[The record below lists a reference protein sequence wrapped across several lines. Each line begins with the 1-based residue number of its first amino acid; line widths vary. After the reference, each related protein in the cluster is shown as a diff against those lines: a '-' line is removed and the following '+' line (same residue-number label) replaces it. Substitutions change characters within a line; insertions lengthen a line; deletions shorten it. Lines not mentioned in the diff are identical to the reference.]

1 MNKAISICWK
11 DILLILSDRA
21 ALIFML
27 LAPFLLTM
35 GMGAVTG
42 AFSQNTNSSGIADL
56 PVIVVNRDAGELG
69 QALADVFTE
78 EDIFATQESSD
89 EAAARQA
96 VDDDTVA
103 AVVFIPTQFSESL
116 LAENPPDAP
125 VEIYTNPNRPISAGI
140 VRSVA
145 ASVINQLE
153 IAPVSIQVTIKQLTE
168 SGLLAPQDVPQT
180 VGQLA
185 KRLADEP
192 APNLITVVQSQA
204 QVSDDDVN
212 VMAYLAPGLAIFF
225 LMYTVTQGARSI
237 LAEREEGTLARMM
250 VSPSSSASILGGK
263 LLGIFVIGFVQVMVL
278 VAVSASIF
286 QLNWGQPLSVVL
298 IVAAT
303 VLAATGWGLLV
314 AAFARQSW
322 QVATFGSALMLL
334 FGILGGSFIPVNAF
348 GDWMRLASKIT
359 PHAWASDAFLTL
371 STGGTLNMILPNLLA
386 LLVMAA
392 TLFAVAAA
400 VSRKRWTL

>member
-1 MNKAISICWK
+1 MNKSLSICWK

-35 GMGAVTG
+35 GMGMVTG
-42 AFSQNTNSSGIADL
+42 AFSSSANSSGIADL
-56 PVIVVNRDAGELG
+56 PVIAVNRDEGELG
-69 QALADVFTE
+69 KVLADVFLE
-78 EDIFATQESSD
+78 EKIFATQEMSD
-89 EAAARQA
+89 EAAARQS
-96 VDDDTVA
+96 VDDDKVA
-103 AVVFIPTQFSESL
+103 AVVIIPAQFSESL
-116 LAENPPDAP
+116 LAENPPAAP
-125 VEIYTNPNRPISAGI
+125 VEVYTNPNRPISVSI
-140 VRSVA
+140 VRSVV
-145 ASVINQLE
+145 ASVISQLE

-168 SGLLAPQDVPQT
+168 GGLLAPQAVPQT

-185 KRLADEP
+185 QRLKDEP
-192 APNLITVVQSQA
+192 APALISLTQSQT
-204 QVSDDDVN
+204 QTNPDDVN
-212 VMAYLAPGLAIFF
+212 PMAYLAPGLAIFF

-250 VSPSSSASILGGK
+250 GSPSSSAAILGGK
-263 LLGIFVIGFVQVMVL
+263 LLGIFVIGFAQVMIL
-278 VAVSASIF
+278 ILISANIF
-286 QLNWGQPLSVVL
+286 QLTWGQPVAILL

-303 VLAATGWGLLV
+303 VLGATGWGLLV
-314 AAFARQSW
+314 ASFARQSW

-371 STGGTLNMILPNLLA
+371 STGGTFAMILPNLLA
-386 LLVMAA
+386 LLAMAVI
-392 TLFAVAAA
+392 LFSLSAIVA
-400 VSRKRWTL
+400 RKRWML